1 MSCLCFDDEKDKP
14 VKILYEPQPEVR
26 HRIEKSLQA
35 VRTEVRKEV
44 VRIMEEVQNDFL
56 GFCYQGQTGYTKVY
70 AVEKYMVS
78 DDKGWSE
85 FIRMLRREL
94 LLAFGTWDNGQPRA
108 SAEYFYNSDV
118 RIQATWPA
126 GWIQA
131 PPTATVGLDVNGD
144 GRADYI
150 ASGVDRNRDGIPDFL
165 QRGRRAP
172 PMAAVGIDVNGDGR
186 ADYIAS
192 GVDRNRDGIPD
203 FLQRGRGRWAPP
215 RATVGLDVNG
225 DGRADYF
232 LSGVDRNRDGIPDF
246 LQRGRARWAAPRA
259 TVGLDVNGDGRAD
272 YFASGV
278 DWNRDGIPDYLQRG
292 RYYR

>member
-165 QRGRRAP
+165 QRGR
-172 PMAAVGIDVNGDGR
+172 
-186 ADYIAS
+186 
-192 GVDRNRDGIPD
+192 
-203 FLQRGRGRWAPP
+203 GRWAPP